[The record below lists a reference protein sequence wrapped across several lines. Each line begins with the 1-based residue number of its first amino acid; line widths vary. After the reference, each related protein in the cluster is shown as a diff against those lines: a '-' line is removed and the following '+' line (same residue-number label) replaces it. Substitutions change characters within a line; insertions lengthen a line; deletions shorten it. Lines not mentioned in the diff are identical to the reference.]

1 MTHLR
6 TEVNRHHTNSSYLD
20 ARIPAIMKLGIRALI
35 RMAAVRLLALLA
47 LAGLFA
53 AIYFL
58 GVRPSQLRWGATA
71 TEVDR
76 FMPGDGQVHHP
87 TFYATRA
94 ITISGRPDEIWPWL
108 AQMGYDRAG
117 YYGYDLI
124 ENLGS
129 ATGIRSA
136 TSTLPGFQHP
146 KTGDVLPISA
156 VAHMFFGEVKP
167 GCFLIWRAAADPPDG
182 VFTWA
187 LYPLDANHTRLVSR
201 IRLHYHWTD
210 RRLALDLFTEFADSV
225 AVPKILQ
232 GIKDRVEGRTAEP
245 LGVQITEIAT
255 WLLALA
261 ECAAALWFLL
271 SWRRWERAW
280 LLTLGSGLVLLFAL
294 YARAPAWSSAALA
307 LAWGAALVL
316 ARKAQPR

>member
-1 MTHLR
+1 
-6 TEVNRHHTNSSYLD
+6 
-20 ARIPAIMKLGIRALI
+20 MKRGIRALI

-58 GVRPSQLRWGATA
+58 GVRPRQLRWGATA
-71 TEVDR
+71 TEVAR
-76 FMPGDGQVHHP
+76 TMPGDGLVHHP

-94 ITISGRPDEIWPWL
+94 ITICGRPDEIWPWL

-136 TSTLPGFQHP
+136 ASILPRFQHP
-146 KTGDVLPISA
+146 KTDDTLPISA
-156 VAHMFFGEVKP
+156 VAHMFFGEIKS
-167 GCFLIWRAAADPPDG
+167 GSFLIWRAETDPPDG

-187 LYPLDANHTRLVSR
+187 LYPLDAHHTRLISR

-245 LGVQITEIAT
+245 FRVQAVEIAT

-271 SWRRWERAW
+271 SWRRWGRAW
-280 LLTLGSGLVLLFAL
+280 LLALGSGLVLLFAL
-294 YARAPAWSSAALA
+294 YAHAPVWSSAALA
-307 LAWGAALVL
+307 LSWGAALVL
-316 ARKAQPR
+316 ARKTQPR